1 MVVSLRDW
9 DVGDAGKNDLH
20 AAIAEGGRA
29 LRLTLRDFTVTAL
42 LTVLLGLYCAY
53 IALEGLP
60 LLWGVPEMASTGLV
74 LGAVSWCLVAREQFV
89 RHPVACAITFGS
101 VVLGTMALATKS
113 EPVLTAF
120 MASIGMLWL
129 RGLYLRS
136 DLSRPLHQLH
146 ASH

>member
-1 MVVSLRDW
+1 M
-9 DVGDAGKNDLH
+9 
-20 AAIAEGGRA
+20 
-29 LRLTLRDFTVTAL
+29 RLTLRDFTVTAL

-74 LGAVSWCLVAREQFV
+74 LGGCSWCLVAREQFT
-89 RHPVACAITFGS
+89 RHPIACAITFGAT
-101 VVLGTMALATKS
+101 VLGAMALLTKS
-113 EPVLTAF
+113 EAVLTAF

-136 DLSRPLHQLH
+136 DVARPLHQLH